1 MKRTVKLHMAAGG
14 ERLWLL
20 RLLVAAASH
29 RLAAQDERGALLKH
43 VERVAHQDDAGGR
56 NDGTRHLGGGG
67 GLKGYRV
74 CEGLT
79 VNTWLNGGMCQH

>member
-1 MKRTVKLHMAAGG
+1 MTLVGAMMAP
-14 ERLWLL
+14 
-20 RLLVAAASH
+20 
-29 RLAAQDERGALLKH
+29 D
-43 VERVAHQDDAGGR
+43 
-56 NDGTRHLGGGG
+56 TLGGGG